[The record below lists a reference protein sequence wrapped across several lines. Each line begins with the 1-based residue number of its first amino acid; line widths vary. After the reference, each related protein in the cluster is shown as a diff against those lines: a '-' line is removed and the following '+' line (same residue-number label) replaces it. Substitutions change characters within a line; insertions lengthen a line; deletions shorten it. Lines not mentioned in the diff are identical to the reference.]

1 MQKNF
6 RRPLRWGGLADIAAF
21 ALAAAFVV
29 VLALSADAERAL
41 AAETGHGGVLIALV
55 YDLFVFGTVAFTA
68 ILGIVSLF
76 VGMNA
81 LHGVGTWAE
90 NARIAAHIKNSMA
103 LPVVFLIAAVP
114 ALFFMR
120 AFPAAFTFSSRI
132 ILLCIGAALVLC
144 LLASAAGKAM
154 SGSRLLRLLA
164 QPAQNQQS
172 GE

>member
-6 RRPLRWGGLADIAAF
+6 RRPLRWGGLADIAVF

-29 VLALSADAERAL
+29 ILALGADMDRAL
-41 AAETGHGGVLIALV
+41 AAETGRGGLTIAFV
-55 YDLFVFGTVAFTA
+55 YILFIFGTLAFTA

-81 LHGVGTWAE
+81 LHGVGAWAE

-103 LPVVFLIAAVP
+103 LPVIFLIAAVP

-120 AFPAAFTFSSRI
+120 AFPAAVAFPARI
-132 ILLCIGAALVLC
+132 ALVCIGSALVLC
-144 LLASAAGKAM
+144 LLASAAGKVM
-154 SGSRLLRLLA
+154 SGSRLLHLLA
-164 QPAQNQQS
+164 QPEQERENDL
-172 GE
+172 

>member
-29 VLALSADAERAL
+29 ILALGADMDRAL
-41 AAETGHGGVLIALV
+41 ASETSRGGLTIAFV
-55 YDLFVFGTVAFTA
+55 YILFIFGTLAFTA

-81 LHGVGTWAE
+81 LHGVGAWAE

-103 LPVVFLIAAVP
+103 QPVIFLIAAVP

-120 AFPAAFTFSSRI
+120 AFPAAFPLSVRI
-132 ILLCIGAALVLC
+132 ALVCIGSALVLC

-154 SGSRLLRLLA
+154 SGSRLLHLLA
-164 QPAQNQQS
+164 QPEQERENDL
-172 GE
+172 